1 METTILTQQNVREQY
16 KSSDNLQTRIS
27 LHEKYSRNV
36 NGFDNMIV
44 TSYDFKPGAKV
55 LEAGCGTGDFWIG
68 RQDMIDTCSEFILA
82 DFSEGMIAKS
92 KENLEGMHGIEFMV
106 CDIQDLPF
114 EDDSFDV
121 VIANMMLYHVP
132 DLELALSEVKRVLK
146 PGGTFY
152 AATYGERNVMPYVHE
167 LLREYINAPKYNR
180 HFMLE
185 NGWEPLRRHFND
197 VRLNKYSDNLVITDM
212 NDLADYVLSL
222 TGTSKIADVSRE
234 TMIKVFTENCVDGV
248 LTIPKE
254 YGIFIGRA

>member
-1 METTILTQQNVREQY
+1 METASFAQNVKEQY

-27 LHEKYSRNV
+27 LHAKYSQNEG
-36 NGFDNMIV
+36 GFDKMIES
-44 TSYDFKPGAKV
+44 SYEFKPGDKV
-55 LEAGCGTGDFWIG
+55 LEIGCGTGNYWIG
-68 RQDMIDTCSEFILA
+68 RQDTIDMCSEFILA
-82 DFSEGMIAKS
+82 DFSEGMINTS
-92 KENLEGMHGIEFMV
+92 RRNLAGMHGIDYCV
-106 CDIQDLPF
+106 CDIQNLPF
-114 EDDSFDV
+114 EDASFDI

-152 AATYGERNVMPYVHE
+152 AATYGEKNVMPVVHE
-167 LLREYINAPKYNR
+167 MLREYANAPKYNR

-185 NGWEPLRRHFND
+185 NAWEPLRKFFND
-197 VRLNKYSDNLVITDM
+197 VRLNRYTDKLLITDV

-222 TGTSKIADVSRE
+222 NGTSQIFGVPRE

-254 YGIFIGRA
+254 YGMFIGRA